1 MSKPTPQWQPPR
13 FIDPTQLDREPAPAG
28 FEPAREIPPEQVTT
42 APVPEADSA
51 SRPTVARPSL
61 IRRLFTLTAG
71 VLLTG
76 IVTLELYRLLE
87 WSYNLHPILAGLTGT
102 LIFLLLGS
110 GIWQLHQSLK
120 GSRQLRRIEL
130 LRDQARRLTSS
141 QEQRH
146 AARFIHQLERH
157 YTHTPALESLRQSI
171 AQLDSAYNDSEI
183 IQFLST
189 HALRQQDE
197 QARRCVRRYSI
208 ESGVLV
214 ALSPWAS
221 FDMLLVG
228 WRNLRMLREIARI
241 YGIAPGVAT
250 QWKLFRRVLHN
261 IAFAG
266 LSEVA
271 MDAGSAWIGTTLTS
285 AISARTGQGIG
296 AGLFT
301 ARTGQAAIELCRP
314 LPKIESDSIRPQEIA
329 TAITERIN
337 PQK

>member
-1 MSKPTPQWQPPR
+1 MSKPQWQSPR
-13 FIDPTQLDREPAPAG
+13 FIDPARLDQDATPAG
-28 FEPAREIPPEQVTT
+28 FEPAREIPPEQVST
-42 APVPEADSA
+42 VPEAEEDRTPPPA
-51 SRPTVARPSL
+51 PPRPGLTG
-61 IRRLFTLTAG
+61 RLFALTAG

-76 IVTLELYRLLE
+76 VVTLELYRLLE
-87 WSYNLHPILAGLTGT
+87 WSYSLHPILSALTGT
-102 LIFLLLGS
+102 LIALLLGS
-110 GIWQLHQSLK
+110 GLWQLIQAQK
-120 GSRQLRRIEL
+120 GSRQLRQAER
-130 LRDQARRLTSS
+130 LRQQALQLSGSR
-141 QEQRH
+141 EQRH
-146 AARFIHQLERH
+146 AAGFIHRLERLYAH
-157 YTHTPALESLRQSI
+157 SPALESLHQSM
-171 AQLDSAYNDSEI
+171 AQLDSTYNDSEVI
-183 IQFLST
+183 RFLGK

-266 LSEVA
+266 LSETA
-271 MDAGSAWIGTTLTS
+271 MDAGSTLLGTTLTS

-314 LPKIESDSIRPQEIA
+314 LPRIESGSIRPQEIA
-329 TAITERIN
+329 TAIAERIS
-337 PQK
+337 PKK